1 MDITGNS
8 QEISSKSLVENPF
21 SRVNEYFST
30 GNCSFR
36 SSESMI
42 SNPDQS
48 FFREFPGDFQWKIDI
63 NTYFP
68 G

>member
-8 QEISSKSLVENPF
+8 QEISSKLLVENPF

-36 SSESMI
+36 SAESVI
-42 SNPDQS
+42 LNPDQS
-48 FFREFPGDFQWKIDI
+48 FFREFPGDFQ
-63 NTYFP
+63 
-68 G
+68 